1 MLHCDPEEITSG
13 VGYVNFSKIVDTKE
27 EICAI
32 YKYKVQVEYDGL
44 LRKTNLTTEKSNR
57 LSLEAMGDY
66 FFICPG
72 KYLLTIYAH
81 RGYTKFKYLNNR
93 SNVQ

>member
-1 MLHCDPEEITSG
+1 M
-13 VGYVNFSKIVDTKE
+13 
-27 EICAI
+27 
-32 YKYKVQVEYDGL
+32 QVEYDGL

-66 FFICPG
+66 FFCDISNIFSNILITV
-72 KYLLTIYAH
+72 KTAVKTDFLQISREIFVDNLYH
-81 RGYTKFKYLNNR
+81 QEYTKLKHLNNR

>member
-13 VGYVNFSKIVDTKE
+13 VGCVNFSKIVDTKE

-66 FFICPG
+66 FFCDISNIFSNILITV
-72 KYLLTIYAH
+72 KTIIS
-81 RGYTKFKYLNNR
+81 TW
-93 SNVQ
+93 